1 MKEKKFNIIE
11 ASMNIGL
18 LLGLYF
24 VAKFVIA
31 SVSIYFPLLSAVSF
45 LLSLAIPFVMY
56 FFLMNT
62 LKKNCETGVI
72 FSNVWTLTILSI
84 LFASLIESIFMYMYL
99 QYVNPDYLSDQIST
113 ISTMLNQFNES
124 QKNETLSKF
133 IESYEKAEIP
143 SAINISIN
151 SIFNNIFM
159 VGLVCLPVCRYV
171 SRKIKLLAGN
181 AQS

>member
-1 MKEKKFNIIE
+1 
-11 ASMNIGL
+11 
-18 LLGLYF
+18 
-24 VAKFVIA
+24 
-31 SVSIYFPLLSAVSF
+31 
-45 LLSLAIPFVMY
+45 
-56 FFLMNT
+56 
-62 LKKNCETGVI
+62 
-72 FSNVWTLTILSI
+72 
-84 LFASLIESIFMYMYL
+84 MYMYL

>member
-31 SVSIYFPLLSAVSF
+31 SFSIYFPLLSAVSF

-56 FFLMNT
+56 FLLMNA

-99 QYVNPDYLSDQIST
+99 QYVNPD
-113 ISTMLNQFNES
+113 
-124 QKNETLSKF
+124 
-133 IESYEKAEIP
+133 
-143 SAINISIN
+143 
-151 SIFNNIFM
+151 
-159 VGLVCLPVCRYV
+159 
-171 SRKIKLLAGN
+171 
-181 AQS
+181 